1 MYPASKIKQKVQEFL
16 VNVCVVRLMKKIF
29 FLKYISSLEI
39 SKVVKILEEEFAL
52 SFEEHDSDY
61 FGIYFKYTGESCDK
75 IMIRNNLYQDGES
88 HFDNANINSIVE
100 FSFITGKNKDKE
112 KKYQFIKTKME
123 LYETIF
129 IPIT

>member
-1 MYPASKIKQKVQEFL
+1 M
-16 VNVCVVRLMKKIF
+16 NKIF

-61 FGIYFKYTGESCDK
+61 FGIYFKYTGELCDK
-75 IMIRNNLYQDGES
+75 IMIKNNIDQDGES
-88 HFDNANINSIVE
+88 HCDNATINSIVE

-112 KKYQFIKTKME
+112 KNLKRNQRKMNTLSCL
-123 LYETIF
+123 LYI
-129 IPIT
+129 

>member
-1 MYPASKIKQKVQEFL
+1 
-16 VNVCVVRLMKKIF
+16 MKKIF

-39 SKVVKILEEEFAL
+39 SKVIKILEEEFSL

-61 FGIYFKYTGESCDK
+61 FGIYFKYTGELCDK
-75 IMIRNNLYQDGES
+75 IMIRNNIDQDGES
-88 HFDNANINSIVE
+88 HCDNATINSIVE

>member
-16 VNVCVVRLMKKIF
+16 VNVCVVRLMNKIF

-61 FGIYFKYTGESCDK
+61 FGIYFKYTGESYDK
-75 IMIRNNLYQDGES
+75 IMIRNNLDQDGES

>member
-16 VNVCVVRLMKKIF
+16 VNVCVVRLMNKIF
-29 FLKYISSLEI
+29 FLKYISYLEI
-39 SKVVKILEEEFAL
+39 SKFVKILEEEFAL

-100 FSFITGKNKDKE
+100 FSFITGKNKYKE